1 MRMLRGLSRLIAG
14 CAMVLLIGGTAQAQ
28 NLDQGKSPAQLF
40 SNGCTACHR
49 SPRGLAKGRIKL
61 TLYMFLKQHYAA
73 GSDEAWALA
82 DYLESAGD
90 VPHGRPKT
98 GAAKHAPRA
107 RHDGDPVVRPPAPV
121 R

>member
-1 MRMLRGLSRLIAG
+1 MHKGLSWLIAG
-14 CAMVLLIGGTAQAQ
+14 SVTALLVGATAHAQ
-28 NLDQGKSPAQLF
+28 NLDQGKSAQQLF
-40 SNGCTACHR
+40 ANGCTACHR

-90 VPHGRPKT
+90 VPRGRPRT
-98 GAAKHAPRA
+98 GPTKHAPRS